1 MKRREG
7 GGGFALCSDDFDF
20 AFSPDFVVKS
30 SRVLPPSSVRR
41 CIKSTVTLCHRI
53 SHLMPPHCVYI
64 QHIMTDTPSHSA
76 TA

>member
-41 CIKSTVTLCHRI
+41 CIKSTVTF
-53 SHLMPPHCVYI
+53 MPPYQSPYATPLRVY
-64 QHIMTDTPSHSA
+64 
-76 TA
+76 TAHND